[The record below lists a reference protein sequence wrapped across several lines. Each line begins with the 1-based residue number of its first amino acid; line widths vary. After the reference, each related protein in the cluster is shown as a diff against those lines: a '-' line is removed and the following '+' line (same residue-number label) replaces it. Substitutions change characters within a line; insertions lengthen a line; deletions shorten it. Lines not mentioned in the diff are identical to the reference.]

1 MIGYV
6 VSARELMDWCADL
19 MGEFTV
25 IGPALTKRGQ
35 AVFEKVD
42 SPDRLSLEYRTTM
55 LSPRR
60 FIYPPI
66 RTVLEMERDLNRCV
80 DAPAGD
86 AAHPLLFAVHPCDMQ
101 AISILDRV
109 LLGDYRDPHYEKMR
123 KAAITVVLNC
133 GRACKKGFC
142 SSMGTGPFLKLRE
155 GYDVELT
162 RLQPEDGE
170 GEGAY
175 LMECGSRRGGAL
187 VGRGRRMRKAD
198 KKASA
203 EKVRLEAEADRSFV
217 KRLNTDGLVDI
228 LARNLDHPVYR
239 RTAEEKCLGCAN
251 CTMVCPTCYCYN
263 ISDETSID
271 LKRSVRKRQWDSC
284 QELNFA
290 RVHGG
295 NFRSSREARLRQFV
309 THKLCAWVEQY
320 GCFGCVGCGRCMTWC
335 PTGIDLAEMA
345 GEIRRDDKPERTK

>member
-1 MIGYV
+1 MTGYV

-25 IGPALTKRGQ
+25 VGPVPKKRGQ
-35 AVFEKVD
+35 TVFEKVED
-42 SPDRLSLEYRTTM
+42 PGRLSLEYLSTM

-60 FIYPPI
+60 FIYPSCG
-66 RTVLEMERDLNRCV
+66 TLLAMEREPNRCV
-80 DAPAGD
+80 EAPPGG
-86 AAHPLLFAVHPCDMQ
+86 AARPLLFAVHPCDMQ
-101 AISILDRV
+101 AISVLDRV
-109 LLGDYRDPHYEKMR
+109 FLGDYRDPHYEKMR
-123 KAAITVVLNC
+123 RAAVTVVLNC
-133 GRACKKGFC
+133 ARACEKGFC
-142 SSMGTGPFLKLRE
+142 SSMGSGPFLKLRD

-162 RLQPEDGE
+162 RLHRG
-170 GEGAY
+170 GGGAY
-175 LMECGSRRGGAL
+175 LVELGSQRGKELVERGG
-187 VGRGRRMRKAD
+187 RMGKAD
-198 KKASA
+198 RAASA
-203 EKVRLEAEADRSFV
+203 EKAGREAEAERSFA
-217 KRLNTDGLVDI
+217 KRLDTDGLVEL
-228 LARNLDHPVYR
+228 LAGNLGHPAYR

-263 ISDETSID
+263 VSDETSFD

-284 QELNFA
+284 QTLDFA

-345 GEIRRDDKPERTK
+345 GEIRRDGWRERNE